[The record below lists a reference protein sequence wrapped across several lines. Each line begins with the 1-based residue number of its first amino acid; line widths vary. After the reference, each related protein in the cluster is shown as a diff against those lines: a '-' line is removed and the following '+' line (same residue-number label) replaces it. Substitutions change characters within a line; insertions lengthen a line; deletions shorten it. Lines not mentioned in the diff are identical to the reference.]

1 MFPLFLSFQHF
12 FGYLT
17 VSPLISHYVWN
28 NEVLL
33 FQIFEN
39 TQILLSQLF
48 DNTHKLIFQIFD
60 YFRSMVA
67 SGTILGERANAWG
80 KKSSWQRP

>member
-1 MFPLFLSFQHF
+1 MFPLFLPFQHF

-39 TQILLSQLF
+39 TQILLSQLL
-48 DNTHKLIFQIFD
+48 DYTQKLFTQIFD

-67 SGTILGERANAWG
+67 SGTILDERANAWG